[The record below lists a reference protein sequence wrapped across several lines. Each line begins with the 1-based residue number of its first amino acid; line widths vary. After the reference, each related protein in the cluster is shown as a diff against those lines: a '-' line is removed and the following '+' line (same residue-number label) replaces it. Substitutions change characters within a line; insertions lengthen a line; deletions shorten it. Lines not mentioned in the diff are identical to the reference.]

1 MRLSVWKDRP
11 GRTRV
16 MALLGNGEHMDARR
30 YYYKLYH
37 PDEDITN
44 MRILQLDM
52 NPFNFNEDNLV
63 ALTVSQMN
71 RLLNNHLLSSNPL
84 LNLQAIEVLKFEDEL
99 KKAKR
104 KLMQNCDNKE

>member
-37 PDEDITN
+37 PDEDIHN

-71 RLLNNHLLSSNPL
+71 RLLNNHLLSTNPC
-84 LNLQAIEVLKFEDEL
+84 LNLQAIQVLKFEDEL
-99 KKAKR
+99 KKAKDKINR
-104 KLMQNCDNKE
+104 KKEL

>member
-1 MRLSVWKDRP
+1 
-11 GRTRV
+11 

-84 LNLQAIEVLKFEDEL
+84 LNLQAIDVLRFEDEL
-99 KKAKR
+99 KAAK
-104 KLMQNCDNKE
+104 KKITAEIK

>member
-30 YYYKLYH
+30 YYYKLYY
-37 PDEDITN
+37 PNEDINN

-52 NPFNFNEDNLV
+52 DPFNFNEDNLV

-71 RLLNNHLLSSNPL
+71 RLLNNHLLSSNPS
-84 LNLQAIEVLKFEDEL
+84 LNLQAIQVLRFEDEL
-99 KKAKR
+99 KIA
-104 KLMQNCDNKE
+104 MQNCDKKN